1 MTGRTSVAS
10 RASLSWGIEERKPNP
25 VLGAGLYRAAVTV
38 FAALLSLIALLA
50 ALDWLLHPQ
59 VLPVRNVR
67 FEGEFRRVTH
77 AELAQAVRDV
87 VNVNFL
93 LLDLETVKR
102 RVEQLPWVHRADV
115 RRWWPR
121 DVYVQFEEQKIVA
134 RWGDS
139 AWANH
144 AGEAVKLPNA
154 GFPPDMPRFDG
165 PDGTTSQVLEQ
176 YQQLAPLLG
185 AHGLVPKS
193 VTLTPRRTWE
203 LDLSNGIKLVLDSR
217 DTRRKIE
224 QFVRVYSQQLAPQ
237 AANIRQVDLRY
248 ANGFAVR
255 WRAST
260 NNEG

>member
-1 MTGRTSVAS
+1 V
-10 RASLSWGIEERKPNP
+10 
-25 VLGAGLYRAAVTV
+25 V
-38 FAALLSLIALLA
+38 FVALLGLIALLA
-50 ALDWLLHPQ
+50 TLDWLLHPQ
-59 VLPVRNVR
+59 ALRVRNVR

-77 AELAQAVRDV
+77 AELAHAVRDV

-93 LLDLETVKR
+93 LLDLEAVKR

-121 DVYVQFEEQKIVA
+121 DVYVQFEEQMIVA
-134 RWGDS
+134 RWGDGG
-139 AWANH
+139 WVNH

-154 GFPPDMPRFDG
+154 EFPPDMPRLDG
-165 PDGTTSQVLEQ
+165 PDGTTPQVLDQ
-176 YQQLAPLLG
+176 YQQLSPLLG
-185 AHGLVPKS
+185 AHGLVLNS

-203 LDLSNGIKLVLDSR
+203 LDLTNGIKLVLDSR
-217 DTRRKIE
+217 DIRRKVE
-224 QFVRVYSQQLAPQ
+224 QFASVYSQLLASQ